1 MKRILTAAVITPFF
15 FWAVV
20 FSPYWVFMLV
30 LAAVALICF
39 HEYLG
44 IAYAH
49 FPDAPDP
56 RRNPAGYAA
65 GVLLLIIP
73 WYDMGA
79 FLVMFA
85 LLAFLITLGYRDLS
99 RSLPMASMAVMGVVY
114 VFGAWRCGAALRELS
129 PWWLLYASAINWV
142 GDTFAYF
149 TGKAFG
155 RHKLAPS
162 VSPGKSWEGTL
173 GSIASGVVLGPLLL
187 HVAFPKLGL
196 PQIEILPA
204 IVLSLLANVA
214 GQLGDLAESAIKRGA
229 GVKDSGN
236 SLPGH
241 GGWLDRV
248 DSSLFS
254 IPVVYWL
261 IQLRWFLP

>member
-1 MKRILTAAVITPFF
+1 MKRVLTAAVITPFF

-20 FSPYWVFMLV
+20 YSPYWAFLAV
-30 LAAVALICF
+30 LAGVALICY

-44 IAYAH
+44 IVAAH
-49 FPDAPDP
+49 FPKAPDP
-56 RRNPAGYAA
+56 RRNPTGYIAGL
-65 GVLLLIIP
+65 LLLIIP

-79 FLVMFA
+79 FLVIFA
-85 LLAFLITLGYRDLS
+85 LLALLLTLKHEDLGT
-99 RSLPMASMAVMGVVY
+99 SLPMASCAVMGLVY
-114 VFGAWRCGAALRELS
+114 VFGAWRCGVALRELS
-129 PWWLLYASAINWV
+129 PWWLLFASAVNWV

-149 TGKAFG
+149 TGKAIG

-162 VSPGKSWEGTL
+162 VSPGKSWEGTF
-173 GSIASGVVLGPLLL
+173 GSIASSVVLGPLLL
-187 HVAFPKLGL
+187 HWGFPKLD
-196 PQIEILPA
+196 LPA
-204 IVLSLLANVA
+204 VAIVPAVVLSLVANVA

-229 GVKDSGN
+229 GVKDSGS

-261 IQLRWFLP
+261 IQLRWFAP